1 MTPLTS
7 RASAQRNPRA
17 RQFTTSPEDLQ
28 QLQNDFER
36 DGAVMPRKPLMAAIG
51 ICKKKII

>member
-1 MTPLTS
+1 
-7 RASAQRNPRA
+7 
-17 RQFTTSPEDLQ
+17 LQ